1 MLNAGP
7 RVLVAIVSRL
17 VRQSQRFTSMF
28 VPSATHFLLVSSDL
42 LILPGRLTGSSDA
55 GRKLGP
61 TPNVSF
67 AETTDGLVTIGN
79 P

>member
-1 MLNAGP
+1 
-7 RVLVAIVSRL
+7 
-17 VRQSQRFTSMF
+17 MF